1 MVDSYGEKQPL
12 SAVAQIALKN
22 PTLIVVNPF
31 DGAVGGGRARPGA
44 GSSG

>member
-12 SAVAQIALKN
+12 NAVAQIALKN

-31 DGAVGGGRARPGA
+31 DGAVRDSVDARAL
-44 GSSG
+44 SQH